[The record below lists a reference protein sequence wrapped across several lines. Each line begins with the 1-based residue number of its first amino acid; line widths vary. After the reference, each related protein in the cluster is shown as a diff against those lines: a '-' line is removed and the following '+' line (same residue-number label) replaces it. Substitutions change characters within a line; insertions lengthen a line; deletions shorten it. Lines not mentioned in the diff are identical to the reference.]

1 MLHAPGESGTRSL
14 LHLKFSSEAWHR
26 WVCVLKLVR
35 NREWY
40 GGEICWSSYPMLVV
54 KVTKL
59 EPAACEYCKNWE
71 YCRAGE
77 VICLQFLWNF
87 GVPIVSLMAQCTKN
101 I

>member
-59 EPAACEYCKNWE
+59 EPAAS
-71 YCRAGE
+71 GE